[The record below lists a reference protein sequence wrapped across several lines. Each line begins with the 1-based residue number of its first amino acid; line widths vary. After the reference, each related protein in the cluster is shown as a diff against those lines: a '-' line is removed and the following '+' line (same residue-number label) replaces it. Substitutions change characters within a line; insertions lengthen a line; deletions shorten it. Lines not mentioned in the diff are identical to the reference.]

1 MQRVES
7 AGALF
12 LPELLWCNLAHTAIE
27 AVVVGCTLDQ
37 ALGSVPLGTVCFPR
51 RPRSVRTHECL
62 SLTPD
67 PILRRPAGWLAG
79 LGPSYTAK
87 AQVSTAHPV

>member
-27 AVVVGCTLDQ
+27 VVSHALYQ

-87 AQVSTAHPV
+87 AQVSAAHPV